1 MLRIFVKNEEDME
14 KLGMDLVSKLGPGS
28 VVALTGNLGAG
39 KTTLTKSIAKGLGVT
54 DLIVSP
60 TFTLIHE
67 YSSGKLPLYHFDLYR
82 IEDEEELYELGY
94 EEYFYGEGICV
105 IEWADRIEG
114 HIPKDAIRVHID
126 YGANENERIIKID
139 ENIGN

>member
-1 MLRIFVKNEEDME
+1 MLRIFIKNEEDME
-14 KLGMDLVSKLGPGS
+14 KLGMGLVSRLGPGS

-39 KTTLTKSIAKGLGVT
+39 KTTFTKAIAKGLGIT

-67 YSSGKLPLYHFDLYR
+67 YSGGRMPLYHFDLYR
-82 IEDEEELYELGY
+82 IEDDEELYELGY

-105 IEWADRIEG
+105 IEWADRIGDYLPE
-114 HIPKDAIRVHID
+114 DAVHVHID
-126 YGANENERIIKID
+126 YGVGENERIVEID
-139 ENIGN
+139 DNIGH